1 MSTALY
7 CGRASKIS
15 HAELMSLINI
25 SFGALTPESAL
36 DGLLPK
42 CYREHYRPQDQNYVI
57 TEDGTPVAAVGAY
70 DHEIN
75 VCGRRLACR
84 GIGNVAVH
92 PEHRSKGYMQI
103 AMKKALGD
111 MVSDG
116 IVLSTLAGH
125 RQRYQYFGYEKSG
138 AQYCFNIS
146 PQNIRHLFKDLPAPY
161 TLKLINDPDDT
172 LIDEIIRIS
181 ERKPYF
187 PVRPREK
194 YLDIANTWKADL
206 FAFTDDSNEN
216 RFVGYCI
223 MSKSGT
229 VTEIGTKK
237 PEYLMGMMHSVYAYL
252 NKGFTVNIP
261 SFDLEFVSILA
272 PIAEDHS
279 LGVAM
284 MYNIFN
290 YKTVIEAFMALK
302 LSYITLSDGE
312 LTLLIHGF
320 AKDEALRITVK
331 DGKHT
336 VSPCDS
342 ASVDIELE
350 HLQAIELLLGP
361 ISAFREKQN
370 ALIRSWFPLPLWMY
384 SADEV

>member
-1 MSTALY
+1 
-7 CGRASKIS
+7 
-15 HAELMSLINI
+15 
-25 SFGALTPESAL
+25 
-36 DGLLPK
+36 
-42 CYREHYRPQDQNYVI
+42 
-57 TEDGTPVAAVGAY
+57 
-70 DHEIN
+70 
-75 VCGRRLACR
+75 
-84 GIGNVAVH
+84 
-92 PEHRSKGYMQI
+92 
-103 AMKKALGD
+103 
-111 MVSDG
+111 
-116 IVLSTLAGH
+116 
-125 RQRYQYFGYEKSG
+125 
-138 AQYCFNIS
+138 
-146 PQNIRHLFKDLPAPY
+146 
-161 TLKLINDPDDT
+161 
-172 LIDEIIRIS
+172 
-181 ERKPYF
+181 
-187 PVRPREK
+187 
-194 YLDIANTWKADL
+194 
-206 FAFTDDSNEN
+206 
-216 RFVGYCI
+216 

-229 VTEIGTKK
+229 VTEIDTKK
-237 PEYLMGMMHSVYAYL
+237 PEYLMGMIHSVYAYL

-261 SFDLEFVSILA
+261 SFDLESVSILA
-272 PIAEDHS
+272 SIAEEHS
-279 LGVAM
+279 LGVTM

-290 YKTVIEAFMALK
+290 YERVIEAFMALK